1 MSALAAHPNFILV
14 RLEPSR
20 SRPGR
25 TEKLPVDW
33 RTGKVSDAHDR
44 SHWMPYHVAAP
55 MPAMWGDNYVLGWV
69 LTREA
74 GIWCVDADHCIS
86 NGQWSGT
93 AVKLFQLLH
102 GAAVELSQ
110 SREGLHFWG
119 SGHVPPHSSKCIPLK
134 LECYTS
140 DRFIALTGEILQG
153 DASTDLSAAMASLVA
168 SCFPPR
174 PAAEVDAPDE
184 GPCVE
189 WRGPTDDEE
198 LLRRALASH
207 SAASAFGNRASFAD
221 LWTANAAVLAKCY
234 PDSGD
239 RPYDASSA
247 DAALAQHL
255 AFWTGRD
262 RGRIERLMRRSALAR
277 DKWDRE
283 DYMARTVHGACGRQ
297 VQVLQDAAPAAAAA
311 VQVQA
316 EPVIAALA
324 GLPNEVVSAQWLGM
338 AKDMDKAER
347 DKLVGYVAHRMDA
360 PAATLRGQIKAVEDA
375 AAAAASQVAVA
386 QAAGERALLLVR
398 PDAPHVTALEIEAA
412 ILARA
417 RPGEYVSFGGVPA
430 QVVVRNLPTGTAGGV
445 AVAHIEPM
453 GEADLLKV
461 AASTSACYKPRKGGV
476 QEMVE
481 HPKAALS
488 ILLHQKA
495 GGNAP
500 TITGVLTH
508 PTVRL
513 DGTVLNT
520 PGIDRDTGLF
530 ATDSVM
536 LDCRAYTLVEAR
548 AAAQRLVANCLPGFR
563 FESPQDRDA
572 ALSGFF
578 LAVMRRVLDIAPGF
592 AALANH
598 QWSGKTTLCRAIH
611 LVATGRDMPVSNLP
625 MRDDGEGEK
634 LIAAVLARNPEMV
647 CFDNI
652 PEGYTVRS
660 KTLAQALTAAVFEA
674 RLLGVSR
681 MLSCQT
687 NVLIAVTGNNLSFG
701 SDEVGRF
708 LSTRLTGRGTDGPS
722 AVLPYFMAVR
732 QQVLQDIVGCVA
744 GYIQHC
750 GETLATPSR
759 FVQWDRM
766 VRYPMIWLGFSDPA
780 ASFEVNDA
788 RSEDSQALQQLL
800 RTLADLYADKDFT
813 TANLATAA
821 AAGVG
826 REGPLLRES
835 LHMLG
840 IDRFDNPRQIAHRLG
855 AIVRKPVAGLMI
867 ERLPFNPSA
876 GVQFRVARTG

>member
-1 MSALAAHPNFILV
+1 MAALAAHPNFIIVKLV
-14 RLEPSR
+14 PSR
-20 SRPGR
+20 TKPGK
-25 TEKLPVDW
+25 TEKFPVDW
-33 RTGKVSDAHDR
+33 RTGEVVDAHNPAI
-44 SHWMPYHVAAP
+44 WMPWEQAAVLAP
-55 MPAMWGDNYVLGWV
+55 SWGPGYCLGFV
-69 LTREA
+69 LTPTT
-74 GIWCVDADHCIS
+74 GLWCLDVDNCVTPE
-86 NGQWSGT
+86 GQWSDT
-93 AVKLFQLLH
+93 AQRLFALLPR
-102 GAAVELSQ
+102 AAAELSV
-110 SREGLHFWG
+110 SRRGLHFWG
-119 SGHVPPHSSKCIPLK
+119 SGPVPEHSKKCTALG
-134 LECYTS
+134 LELYTEL
-140 DRFIALTGEILQG
+140 RFLAITLEVLQG
-153 DASTDLSAAMASLVA
+153 DASADHAAEIARLVA

-174 PAAEVDAPDE
+174 NDPGVDAPDD
-184 GPCVE
+184 GPCAE

-297 VQVLQDAAPAAAAA
+297 VQVLQDAAPA
-311 VQVQA
+311 QVQA

-347 DKLVGYVAHRMDA
+347 DKLVGYVAHRMDV

-430 QVVVRNLPTGTAGGV
+430 QVVVRNLPTGVAGGV
-445 AVAHIEPM
+445 PVAHIEPM

-481 HPKAALS
+481 HPKAALG

-500 TITGVLTH
+500 AITGVLTH

-530 ATDSVM
+530 ATESVA
-536 LDCRAYTLVEAR
+536 LDCRAYSLVEAR

-722 AVLPYFMAVR
+722 EVLPYFMAVR
-732 QQVLQDIVGCVA
+732 QQVLQDVVGCVA

-750 GETLATPSR
+750 GEMLATPSR

-780 ASFEVNDA
+780 ASFETNAA
-788 RSEDSQALQQLL
+788 RSEDNQALQQLL